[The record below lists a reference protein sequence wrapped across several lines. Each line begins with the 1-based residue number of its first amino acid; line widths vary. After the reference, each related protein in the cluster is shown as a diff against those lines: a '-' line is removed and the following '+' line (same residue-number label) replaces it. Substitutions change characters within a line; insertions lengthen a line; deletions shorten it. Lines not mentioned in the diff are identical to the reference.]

1 MLTEYAAVTG
11 VMFGLF
17 FCLVGLGLNL
27 VFGVLRLVNLAHG
40 DILMLGAFGAYF
52 AYTLAAVNPLV
63 ALVAEIVPFFAFGFV
78 LYYLLVPRV
87 NRSRDPEMVSLIMF
101 FGVSQALEAIAFLVF
116 GNSERSLSGPIFGAA
131 PVSLLGQDYPVSYVV
146 SALAM
151 SRRLEDP
158 AGVLRD
164 AIDVAHEQVD
174 RGIAQDAAREGM
186 GTTFT
191 AVLAGAG
198 RFALAHVGDSRAY
211 LLREGRL
218 SQLTHD
224 HTFVQALLD
233 EGRISR
239 EEAAR
244 HPYRSMVLQV
254 VDGRHRPEPDLVPLD
269 LVDGDRVLVCS
280 DGLSDLVPEQ
290 LVAEHLAVGDPQE
303 AASALV
309 DAALGAGGRDNV
321 TCVVGEVVAAPEVR
335 PEGMLLGAL
344 ADVQLV
350 VDPAAV
356 RSPDPT

>member
-146 SALAM
+146 SALAAIPIIALTYLYLYR
-151 SRRLEDP
+151 SRLGYATRAVIASREESAAVGIDVSRVSAIAFGVGTALAAA
-158 AGVLRD
+158 AGVLSLFMLSGTNPGVGVD
-164 AIDVAHEQVD
+164 ITVTAFAVIVLGSLGNPLGTLLGGLIYGLALSFTQVY
-174 RGIAQDAAREGM
+174 AASWSNLVPYVLLL
-186 GTTFT
+186 
-191 AVLAGAG
+191 AVL
-198 RFALAHVGDSRAY
+198 
-211 LLREGRL
+211 LLRPSG
-218 SQLTHD
+218 
-224 HTFVQALLD
+224 
-233 EGRISR
+233 
-239 EEAAR
+239 
-244 HPYRSMVLQV
+244 
-254 VDGRHRPEPDLVPLD
+254 
-269 LVDGDRVLVCS
+269 
-280 DGLSDLVPEQ
+280 
-290 LVAEHLAVGDPQE
+290 
-303 AASALV
+303 
-309 DAALGAGGRDNV
+309 
-321 TCVVGEVVAAPEVR
+321 
-335 PEGMLLGAL
+335 LLG
-344 ADVQLV
+344 
-350 VDPAAV
+350 
-356 RSPDPT
+356 RSQRSA